1 MAYEVFVEKRDNS
14 SLIVYS
20 DEPCVHE
27 ELYEKFKVK
36 DPSHTPS
43 RFSKYDG
50 MVRLYDKS
58 SGTLPIGLLPKLL
71 KNLKNYKVTVDNNLK
86 NFRSVTDEE
95 LKEWI
100 ITLSLPF
107 ELYEFQFNIIR
118 DFIKYRRLTA
128 LADTCAGKSVVIYV
142 ITRFLLEANEGC
154 TLIMV
159 PTILLVNQIL
169 DDFISYGWKDA
180 RGFCQQI
187 YDGSPKTV
195 RKRCVISTWQSIQNM
210 STDYFDCFT
219 SVIVDEVH
227 GASAKKQ
234 SKIVQSCRNACDKI
248 GLTGTLRGTE
258 LHEYQVEGLFGTCKV
273 YVETQQLKDMG
284 QAAQTQIYMMYLKYQ
299 RLDNIRV
306 SKLDYEGSIQFLLN
320 HPSRMEIIGNC
331 VKGASNSNENSLVIF
346 ERVEDGIYKFVD
358 TLIALGLGD
367 KVRVIESSVKLS
379 ERDAIK
385 AEMEVGTG
393 LILLAT
399 WGTMSTGVSIKNL
412 HNLFF
417 GSNSKGII
425 RILQSVGRLLR
436 IHESKA
442 VAKIVDFVD
451 DTRTTISSRGVFVEH
466 AKERFGFYTMK
477 KHPVKMKI
485 INVKSALPKE
495 VYEEILR
502 DSDERKRRKEL
513 TEA

>member
-14 SLIVYS
+14 SLVIYS
-20 DEPCVHE
+20 DESCVHE

-58 SGTLPIGLLPKLL
+58 SGVLPIGLLPKLL
-71 KNLKNYKVTVDNNLK
+71 KNLKNYKVTVDDNLK
-86 NFRSVTDEE
+86 NFRNVTDEE
-95 LKEWI
+95 LQEWI
-100 ITLSLPF
+100 ITLCLPF
-107 ELYEFQFNIIR
+107 ELYDFQFNIIK
-118 DFIKYRRLTA
+118 DFVKYRRLTA
-128 LADTCAGKSVVIYV
+128 LADTGAGKSVVIYV
-142 ITRFLLEANEGC
+142 ITRFLLEANDGC
-154 TLIMV
+154 SLIMV
-159 PTILLVNQIL
+159 PTILLVNQIM
-169 DDFISYGWKDA
+169 DDFISYGWTDA
-180 RGFCQQI
+180 RMYCQQI
-187 YDGSPKTV
+187 YDGSPKAV
-195 RKRCVISTWQSIQNM
+195 KKRCVISTWQSIQNM
-210 STDYFDCFT
+210 GADYFDCFT
-219 SVIVDEVH
+219 SVICDEVH

-234 SKIVQSCRNACDKI
+234 SKIVQNCRNACDKL

-258 LHEYQVEGLFGTCKV
+258 LHEYQVEGLFGSSKV

-284 QAAQTQIYMMYLKYQ
+284 QAAQTQIFMMYLKYQ
-299 RLDNIRV
+299 RLDCVRV

-320 HPSRMEIIGNC
+320 HPSRMSIIGNC
-331 VKGASNSNENSLVIF
+331 VKGASDIGENSLVIF

-358 TLIALGLGD
+358 ELNRLGLGD
-367 KVRVIESSVKLS
+367 KVRVIESSVKLAD
-379 ERDAIK
+379 RDKIK
-385 AEMEVGTG
+385 LEMESGKG

-451 DTRTTISSRGVFVEH
+451 DTRTSISSRGVFVEH
-466 AKERFGFYTMK
+466 AKERYGFYSMK
-477 KHPVKMKI
+477 KHPVKMKVLP
-485 INVKSALPKE
+485 VKTTLDKE
-495 VYEEILR
+495 TYEQILR
-502 DSDERKRRKEL
+502 DS
-513 TEA
+513 